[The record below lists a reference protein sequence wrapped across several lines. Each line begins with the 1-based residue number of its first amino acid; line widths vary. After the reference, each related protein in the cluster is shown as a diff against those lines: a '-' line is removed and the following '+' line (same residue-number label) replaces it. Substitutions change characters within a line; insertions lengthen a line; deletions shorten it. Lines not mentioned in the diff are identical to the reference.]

1 MFWTQGF
8 LSYLLI
14 SVLVIIPFWRI
25 FEKVGFPPA
34 LSLLTVVPI
43 VNLVMLYIVAFS
55 QWPSREDTD

>member
-8 LSYLLI
+8 LSYILI

-25 FEKVGFPPA
+25 FEKIGFPPA

-43 VNLVMLYIVAFS
+43 VNLVMLYVVAFS
-55 QWPSREDTD
+55 KRPSSETTG